1 MGKHAKFI
9 RGRAAFAD
17 IALGRTDTRPGRCGV
32 AIVDGISIVE
42 RAK

>member
-9 RGRAAFAD
+9 RGRAD